1 MQMKA
6 AVLHELGQ
14 PFTIEDVPMP
24 LVGPDEVLVQTR
36 TCGICRTDLHI
47 QDGLAYV
54 PALPHIP
61 GHEPAGV
68 VAEVGKEVTGVT
80 VGQRV
85 VPHLFVARAECR
97 YTRAGQ
103 HAQATHLQGILG
115 VTLAGGFAEYFKVPA
130 RNLLVLP
137 PEVPFDAGGLASCAV
152 ITAVHAFRKAALQ
165 MGDTAVVQGAGGIG
179 LILVQLL
186 KAAGVRV
193 VAVDSNEAGRQQALR
208 AGAELALGPNPK
220 SEIRNPKQIQMTKQ
234 EKYPGSDLENSDL
247 DIVSDFGF
255 RILDFS
261 SGGVDAVFELVGRA
275 ATMQA
280 AAGYVRRC
288 GQIIVIGEEPEFPAI
303 DTIHIAQKELR
314 IYGSRNGGMQ
324 DAQDALELM
333 ARGVI
338 RPVIAARFPLER
350 FNEGLAHVRR
360 GEAPG
365 RVVVTIKD

>member
-1 MQMKA
+1 MKA
-6 AVLHELGQ
+6 AVLHQVGK
-14 PFTIEDVPMP
+14 PFTIEDVPVP
-24 LVGPDEVLVQTR
+24 RIGPDEVLIETR

-68 VAEVGKEVTGVT
+68 VAEVGADVTTVR

-85 VPHLFVARAECR
+85 VPHLFIARAECR

-115 VTLAGGFAEYFKVPA
+115 VTRPGGFAEYFTAPA

-137 PEVPFDAGGLASCAV
+137 PEVPFDAGGLTSCAV
-152 ITAVHAFRKAALQ
+152 ITAVHAFRKADLHV
-165 MGDTAVVQGAGGIG
+165 GDTAVVLGAGGIG

-186 KAAGVRV
+186 RASGVRV
-193 VAVDSNEAGRQQALR
+193 VAVDCSEGARRQALQ
-208 AGAELALGPNPK
+208 AGAEVA
-220 SEIRNPKQIQMTKQ
+220 
-234 EKYPGSDLENSDL
+234 L
-247 DIVSDFGF
+247 DIGADTGD
-255 RILDFS
+255 RIREVA
-261 SGGVDAVFELVGRA
+261 GNEKAGADAVFELVGLA

-280 AAGYVRRC
+280 AAGYVRRG
-288 GQIIVIGEEPEFPAI
+288 GQIIVIGEEAEFPAI

-314 IYGSRNGGMQ
+314 ICGARNGGMQ
-324 DAQDALELM
+324 DALDGLALM

-338 RPVIAARFPLER
+338 RPVIAARFALDR
-350 FNEGLAHVRR
+350 FNEALACVRA
-360 GEAPG
+360 GAAPG
-365 RVVVTIKD
+365 RVVVTIHD